1 MELILGG
8 TFSGKS
14 AFACAQ
20 ARRAAEREPGGVLVI
35 ATALDGDPDV
45 RRRIAEHRRR
55 RPREWR
61 TVEEPHRVAAA
72 IRDGIRLPA
81 PPAVIVVECLTMLVT
96 NLMLR
101 DGVVDRAP
109 ASERVAVEVEAIV
122 RAADS
127 RPTAVLIVSNE
138 VGHGLFPTTSDGRLF
153 QELAGLANQRIAAA
167 ADTVWTVTAGIP
179 AQIKPAPIKP
189 ARIK

>member
-14 AFACAQ
+14 AFACER

-45 RRRIAEHRRR
+45 RRRIAAHRAR

-72 IRDGIRLPA
+72 IRDGLRLPA
-81 PPAVIVVECLTMLVT
+81 PPAVILVECLTMLVT

-101 DGVVDRAP
+101 DGVVDRAA

-122 RAADS
+122 RAADGGS
-127 RPTAVLIVSNE
+127 GTVLVVSNE
-138 VGHGLFPTTSDGRLF
+138 VGHGLFPTTADGRLF

-179 AQIKPAPIKP
+179 A
-189 ARIK
+189 RIK

>member
-14 AFACAQ
+14 DFARGRAG
-20 ARRAAEREPGGVLVI
+20 AAAEQGEGGVLVI

-45 RRRIAEHRRR
+45 RRRIAAHRRR

-61 TVEEPHRVAAA
+61 TVEESQRVAAA
-72 IRDGIRLPA
+72 IRDGLRLPA
-81 PPAVIVVECLTMLVT
+81 PPAAILVECLTMLVT

-101 DGVVDRAP
+101 DGVVDRAA

-122 RAADS
+122 RAAAGGS
-127 RPTAVLIVSNE
+127 TAVLVVSNE

-153 QELAGLANQRIAAA
+153 QELAGLANQRIASA

-179 AQIKPAPIKP
+179 A
-189 ARIK
+189 RIK

>member
-14 AFACAQ
+14 DFACER
-20 ARRAAEREPGGVLVI
+20 ARVAAEREPGGVLVI

-45 RRRIAEHRRR
+45 RRRIAAHRLR

-72 IRDGIRLPA
+72 IRDGLRLPA
-81 PPAVIVVECLTMLVT
+81 PPAAVLVECLTTLVT
-96 NLMLR
+96 NLLLR
-101 DGVVDRAP
+101 DGAVDRAA
-109 ASERVAVEVEAIV
+109 ASKRVAVEMEAIV
-122 RAADS
+122 RAAES
-127 RPTAVLIVSNE
+127 RSTAVLIVSNE
-138 VGHGLFPTTSDGRLF
+138 VGQGLFPTTSDGRLF

-167 ADTVWTVTAGIP
+167 ADTVWTVTAGI
-179 AQIKPAPIKP
+179 AT
-189 ARIK
+189 RIKECRPADR